1 MTRAA
6 DLIDLDRLAATP
18 LQTEPFP
25 HLIVPGF
32 LKPDAAQAVRRDFPA
47 IATGGS
53 FPTAALQYGPGFAA
67 LVAAMESPETTAA
80 FAAKYGVDLAGRPVM
95 VTVRGQSRAK
105 DGRIHTDSKDKAV
118 TALIYMNDAW
128 EADGGRLRLLRNKDS
143 LDDYFAE
150 VPPVQGTLLTF
161 LCVDNAWHGHKPFVG
176 PRRSVQV
183 NWVQSEAV
191 KRREIAR
198 HRLSAAIKS
207 IFGKRAA

>member
-1 MTRAA
+1 
-6 DLIDLDRLAATP
+6 
-18 LQTEPFP
+18 
-25 HLIVPGF
+25 
-32 LKPDAAQAVRRDFPA
+32 
-47 IATGGS
+47 
-53 FPTAALQYGPGFAA
+53 
-67 LVAAMESPETTAA
+67 MESPETTAA